1 MRGSP
6 FHIFPESAHTDFGD
20 NMKRSIWSETADLPT
35 FEPLRGDVS
44 TDVLI
49 IGGGMAGILCAYL
62 LHQAGVDYVL
72 VEASRICSG
81 ITKNTTAKLTS
92 QHGLIYHKLLSRFGV
107 EQAKFY
113 LEANESALAQYRRL
127 CESIPCGFE
136 EQDNYVYALDSRK
149 KLEWEMTA
157 LSFLGAP
164 AEFVSDLP
172 LPFSTAGAVRFP
184 QQAQFH
190 PLRFVAGIAKGLHI
204 HEHTV
209 VRELIGTTAV
219 TSHGNIKAEKII
231 VATHFPFLNKH
242 GSYFLKLY
250 QHRSYVLALE
260 GSPKPDG
267 MYVDEADK
275 GLSFR
280 SYNDLLLLGGGG
292 HRTGKHGGSW
302 AELTAFAMEHY
313 LGAKEVCRW
322 ATQDCMSLDG
332 VPYIGQYSK
341 NTPNLYVATG
351 FNKWGMTSS
360 MVSAMVLRDFIL
372 GRHNPWAEVF
382 SPSRT
387 ILRPQLAINSFE
399 SVSNLL
405 TPSKKRCPH
414 LGCALKWNPQEHS
427 WDCPCHGSRFTEDGK
442 LIDNPATGDLPRK

>member
-1 MRGSP
+1 
-6 FHIFPESAHTDFGD
+6 
-20 NMKRSIWSETADLPT
+20 MKRSIWSETADLPT
-35 FEPLRGDVS
+35 FEPLRGDVT

-92 QHGLIYHKLLSRFGV
+92 QHGLIYHKLLNRFGI

-136 EQDNYVYALDSRK
+136 EQDNYVYALGSRK
-149 KLEWEMTA
+149 KLDREMTA

-164 AEFVSDLP
+164 AEFVSDLS

-190 PLRFVAGIAKGLHI
+190 PLRFVSGITKGLHI

-250 QHRSYVLALE
+250 QQRSYVLALE
-260 GSPKPDG
+260 NAPAMEG
-267 MYVDEADK
+267 MYLDQAEN

-280 SYNDLLLLGGGG
+280 SHNGTLLLGGGG
-292 HRTGKHGGSW
+292 HRTGKQGGSW
-302 AELTAFAMEHY
+302 LELEAFAAKY
-313 LGAKEVCRW
+313 YPGAAITHRW
-322 ATQDCMSLDG
+322 ATQDCITLDEI
-332 VPYIGQYSK
+332 PYIGQYSAR
-341 NTPNLYVATG
+341 TPNLYVATG

-360 MVSAMVLRDFIL
+360 MVAAQLLADLIQ
-372 GRHNPWAEVF
+372 GKDNPYTEVF
-382 SPSRT
+382 SPSRS
-387 ILRPQLAINSFE
+387 ILHPQLGLNALE
-399 SVSNLL
+399 STKNLL
-405 TPSKKRCPH
+405 SISPKRCPH
-414 LGCALKWNPQEHS
+414 LGCELTWNNAEKS
-427 WDCPCHGSRFTEDGK
+427 WDCPCHGSRYDYRGK
-442 LIDNPATGDLPRK
+442 LLDGPAQTSLSAIRL